1 METIG
6 DFKVH
11 KMASRLPM
19 MPDDQLMELQK
30 SILTQRQL
38 EPIIVTND
46 GTTVI
51 DGRNRLLA
59 IINLNKTLKGNEI
72 KPWTITLREELKRM
86 TASDEQ
92 KRFDSIG
99 LEDAL
104 DRGDEDAIIKEL
116 VILKN
121 VMRRHLTDWE
131 KFKTLEAV
139 TESKKQG
146 APKGSKNASKIKE
159 LKNSPLISKNDLQRS
174 DLSNDLT
181 QGDAMIPPENTSLDE
196 LATQLRW
203 SKAKLKQARYIQQ
216 HGTEEMKVKLAS
228 GDLSIGG
235 AYNELKPPK
244 EKEPKEIDIEA
255 EIDKLAKKIAKQIET
270 RFGILYWKQFKEAIN
285 NIKL

>member
-19 MPDDQLMELQK
+19 MPDDQLMELQE

-59 IINLNKTLKGNEI
+59 IINLNKTLRGNEI

-99 LEDAL
+99 LEDAI
-104 DRGDEDAIIKEL
+104 DRGDEESIIREL

-131 KFKTLEAV
+131 KFKTLDAV
-139 TESKKQG
+139 TEVNKHGGDRRSNFQ
-146 APKGSKNASKIKE
+146 E
-159 LKNSPLISKNDLQRS
+159 LKNSSWNSKNDLHGS
-174 DLSNDLT
+174 DLSNDLN